1 MLAYWILQYLTLNNS
16 QNEYNHCW
24 NRNLFLKAVNVLH
37 TPSHIN
43 EKTNKQT
50 KKNKKKKPVGS
61 MKMHKE
67 VGYDRMTGA
76 SQARMFAASF
86 QLSWKGQFTRG
97 PSSSCRGVTHTGNKI
112 YHFAVAAQ
120 SQSACVLRLR
130 GGFCSWIFMSFTFDS
145 FFLSINMSK
154 CLYL

>member
-1 MLAYWILQYLTLNNS
+1 MHCKMLAYSIVQYLTLNNS

-43 EKTNKQT
+43 EKTNKKTNKQINKNLWVQWKCT
-50 KKNKKKKPVGS
+50 KKWDMIEWQVL
-61 MKMHKE
+61 
-67 VGYDRMTGA
+67 A
-76 SQARMFAASF
+76 SQARMLAASF

-120 SQSACVLRLR
+120 SQSACVLSKQ
-130 GGFCSWIFMSFTFDS
+130 SWVQFLVIAKH
-145 FFLSINMSK
+145 FFF
-154 CLYL
+154 